1 MRRRLP
7 QDRFAVGAKIEQRI
21 TLRRDRVAVER
32 SDVLRTNAV
41 VDVFDLEQRTFNLI
55 GVQGNE
61 PTGNLQPC
69 LEKGLVSHIV
79 RLGDR
84 HTVRIP
90 ECPVETGVQGRSTVA
105 SSKRAAPVIRVA
117 SSGWKKDPGF
127 STFPRFEALA
137 KSSGKPSFPLPKQA
151 KLCLRLASSTINS
164 TKMP

>member
-61 PTGNLQPC
+61 PTGNLQTC
-69 LEKGLVSHIV
+69 FEEGLVSHIV

-84 HTVRIP
+84 HAVRVP
-90 ECPVETGVQGRSTVA
+90 ECPVETGVQGQLLDRRQQQAGGAGYQGCEQWVEE
-105 SSKRAAPVIRVA
+105 
-117 SSGWKKDPGF
+117 GPGLLHL
-127 STFPRFEALA
+127 PAL
-137 KSSGKPSFPLPKQA
+137 
-151 KLCLRLASSTINS
+151 
-164 TKMP
+164 